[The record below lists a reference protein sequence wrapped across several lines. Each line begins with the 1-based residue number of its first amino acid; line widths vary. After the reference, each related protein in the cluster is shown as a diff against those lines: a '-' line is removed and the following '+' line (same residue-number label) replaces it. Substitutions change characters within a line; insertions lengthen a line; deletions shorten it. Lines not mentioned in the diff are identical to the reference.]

1 MSNDVT
7 WRWAKGVSVADVTS
21 LEKAKRGWNGMD
33 PKYTSAGGKIP
44 IELHALASGL
54 WRDVGK
60 DSDIYVN
67 L

>member
-7 WRWAKGVSVADVTS
+7 WRRAKGVSVADVTS

-33 PKYTSAGGKIP
+33 PKYSSVEGKIP
-44 IELHALASGL
+44 TELHALGLGL
-54 WRDVGK
+54 WRDVDK
-60 DSDIYVN
+60 DSDAYIN

>member
-1 MSNDVT
+1 M
-7 WRWAKGVSVADVTS
+7 AS

-33 PKYTSAGGKIP
+33 PKYTRAEGKIL
-44 IELHALASGL
+44 IELCALGSGV

>member
-1 MSNDVT
+1 MLRGDMQ
-7 WRWAKGVSVADVTS
+7 RVSAANVTS

-33 PKYTSAGGKIP
+33 PKYTSTGGKIP
-44 IELHALASGL
+44 TELHPLGWGL